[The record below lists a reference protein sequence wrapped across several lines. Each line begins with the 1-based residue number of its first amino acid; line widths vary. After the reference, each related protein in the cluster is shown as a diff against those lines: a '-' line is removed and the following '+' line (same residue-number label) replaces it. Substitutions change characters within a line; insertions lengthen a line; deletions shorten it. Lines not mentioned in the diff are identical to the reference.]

1 MAVPFTFGES
11 GVALQSQLD
20 SITVGG
26 PSSVDVTTDALS
38 DFLLA
43 HNGNGGFL
51 TTMIVEMTGGS
62 AFDNTFGVYDPA
74 DETNYVE
81 LFGGSDEPGAQ
92 VLLSVLADGSII
104 VNFNDTGTDF
114 PSTWFGFYLD
124 SSDTGGGIWYSDTA
138 LNSDGEDHMA
148 GLRPGLYASQDH
160 STPSHQGGL
169 AYMFNSIIQGDNRL

>member
-1 MAVPFTFGES
+1 
-11 GVALQSQLD
+11 
-20 SITVGG
+20 
-26 PSSVDVTTDALS
+26 
-38 DFLLA
+38 
-43 HNGNGGFL
+43 
-51 TTMIVEMTGGS
+51 MIVEMTGGS

-92 VLLSVLADGSII
+92 VLLSVLADGSIT
-104 VNFNDTGTDF
+104 VNFNDAGTDF

-148 GLRPGLYASQDH
+148 VFQGTDTDWVVLPGFSPGPWTDNEFVLAFEEQTGSSSDWDYWDYTDMVLMVGSVTPIPEPATMLLFGSGLL
-160 STPSHQGGL
+160 GL
-169 AYMFNSIIQGDNRL
+169 ACLGRRKFLK